1 MAKCWC
7 SSWHWRWLL
16 QIHKTIEQRVRQDCA
31 KSCCVLQK
39 NKPAEQR
46 GVFEES
52 AVSFPPISVP
62 TDDPSLRPDRRKL
75 PPYITSM
82 VQSLQEWT
90 ESAKCRHRLCTFHS
104 SVYSK
109 VGLCDPLRF
118 TSFEMVACWMVQ
130 LTNGRPLPRLGL
142 SGDNRGGSSFVSPFP
157 SRPALILNSP
167 LALL

>member
-52 AVSFPPISVP
+52 AVSFHPISVP
-62 TDDPSLRPDRRKL
+62 TDDPSLRPDRRKHHH
-75 PPYITSM
+75 TSPAW
-82 VQSLQEWT
+82 SSRLCT
-90 ESAKCRHRLCTFHS
+90 ESANCRHLHCTFHS
-104 SVYSK
+104 SVYSR